1 MPEQV
6 EIFFGERP
14 KPMGEFILLQF
25 DKDVRPLV
33 SKGGIIEP
41 GKKEGR
47 FLAKVAAFGREVK
60 KEDLEF
66 SIGDL
71 VIYNQFDIKYLEEY
85 ETKQTYGLIKAQS
98 IMAVYKIDEDL

>member
-6 EIFFGERP
+6 EVFFGERP
-14 KPMGEFILLQF
+14 KPIGDFILLQF

-47 FLAKVAAFGREVK
+47 YLARVAAFGREVK
-60 KEDLEF
+60 KDLEF
-66 SIGDL
+66 GIGDL

-85 ETKQTYGLIKAQS
+85 ETKQTYGLTKAGS